1 MVSDDLFQ
9 MSTASVNSGRVVWQ
23 RAGFQFL
30 AVSLVDGTVLAELP
44 DLQLT
49 KLSYR
54 FEETT
59 SETAMLPWHNICRN
73 WNEATMPYQSAIL
86 LIRDKTVLWGGIVVK
101 RERSLESAGVT
112 LTLATVEHYF
122 DSVHVGN
129 HSYSNRDQCDIVKD
143 LVTSTLAGHRF
154 NLLVEAAPSGIRR
167 DRNYAAES
175 DKTLLSVLQELANVL
190 NGPEWCTMWRSL
202 DDGRYQPVLMVA
214 DHVGSLTVATTF
226 DESVMTS
233 FTVTEDYTSGY
244 GANWVL
250 AVSTADA
257 GERPQSDVMTVDQP
271 DRPVVEHVFQPSSN
285 ITNKA
290 TLNAHAQSTLLQ
302 VADGTRTIKMG
313 LSLLDAPMICQE
325 WQPGDLIS
333 WNIADEEGFFAGF
346 NKGSA
351 RIIGYEIDFTGVW
364 TVTPLLQD
372 EVTDA
377 EQIQIQS

>member
-1 MVSDDLFQ
+1 M
-9 MSTASVNSGRVVWQ
+9 ASADNGRVLWQ

-73 WNEATMPYQSAIL
+73 WGEATTPYQVAVL
-86 LIRDKTVLWGGIVVK
+86 LVRDETVLWGGIVVK
-101 RERSLESAGVT
+101 RERSLASEGVT

-122 DSVHVGN
+122 DSLHVGN
-129 HSYSNRDQCDIVKD
+129 HLYSNRDQCDIVKD
-143 LVTSTLAGHRF
+143 LVDSTIVDHRF
-154 NLLVEAAPSGIRR
+154 GLLVEATPSSIRR
-167 DRNYAAES
+167 DRNYEAES

-190 NGPEWCTMWRSL
+190 NGPEWCTMWRRL
-202 DDGRYQPVLMVA
+202 DDGRYRPVLKVA
-214 DHVGSLTVATTF
+214 DHIGSTSVRTTF

-233 FTVTEDYTSGY
+233 LTMTEDYTSGY

-271 DRPVVEHVFQPSSN
+271 DRPVVEYVFQPSSS
-285 ITNKA
+285 IKNKE

-302 VADGTRTIKMG
+302 IADGTRTIKMG
-313 LSLLDAPMICQE
+313 LSLLNAPMVYQE

-333 WNIADEEGFFAGF
+333 WDIADEEGFFAGF
-346 NKGSA
+346 DKGSA
-351 RIIGYEIDFTGVW
+351 RIIGYEINFTGVW
-364 TVTPLLQD
+364 TITPLLQD